1 MASRRLK
8 RGLKDITA
16 EAVRKG
22 AEIKELRRRLT
33 VVEAALDVATEEAS
47 KAEAEAGAAKQKL
60 VEEKMKTKV
69 FRESNKDL
77 KERLADLENAV
88 FELEEKLEE
97 EGFKKTVNGFERA
110 RAEQSKADGLIDEL
124 FEEESKVPGAGRKN
138 TFEVRV
144 AIQNLLAL
152 GIAPS
157 QVIPSLEVGNFPF
170 PAGEPSLD
178 FVRKMR
184 RELRVV
190 LLALAANTAADPSVR
205 IVCAVLLICCYT

>member
-1 MASRRLK
+1 MASRRLE
-8 RGLKDITA
+8 RGLKDINA
-16 EAVRKG
+16 EAIRKG

-47 KAEAEAGAAKQKL
+47 KAEAEAGATKQKL

-124 FEEESKVPGAGRKN
+124 FEEESKVPGAGRKH

>member
-33 VVEAALDVATEEAS
+33 VVEAALDVATEETS
-47 KAEAEAGAAKQKL
+47 KAETEVGASKEKL

-69 FRESNKDL
+69 LRESNKDL
-77 KERLADLENAV
+77 KERLAELENAV

-97 EGFKKTVNGFERA
+97 EGFKKTVRGFERA

-124 FEEESKVPGAGRKN
+124 CDKKSK
-138 TFEVRV
+138 
-144 AIQNLLAL
+144 
-152 GIAPS
+152 
-157 QVIPSLEVGNFPF
+157 
-170 PAGEPSLD
+170 
-178 FVRKMR
+178 
-184 RELRVV
+184 LRG
-190 LLALAANTAADPSVR
+190 TDR
-205 IVCAVLLICCYT
+205 